1 MPRANQRPPL
11 RDGSNVERLRH
22 AIDTGKTRDKT
33 SIPDP
38 AAAPLG
44 TDEEA
49 GGTPSTPEQV
59 AAAAQHEMAQ
69 RVLRGDD
76 RTTSNAVILI
86 AVLLTAVVTVVAIL
100 WTMH

>member
-1 MPRANQRPPL
+1 LDERP
-11 RDGSNVERLRH
+11 NVERLRH
-22 AIDTGKTRDKT
+22 AIDTGKARDKAP
-33 SIPDP
+33 IPDP

-49 GGTPSTPEQV
+49 GGTPPTPEQV

-76 RTTSNAVILI
+76 RMSNAVILI
-86 AVLLTAVVTVVAIL
+86 AILLTALVTIAAIL
-100 WTMH
+100 WTRH